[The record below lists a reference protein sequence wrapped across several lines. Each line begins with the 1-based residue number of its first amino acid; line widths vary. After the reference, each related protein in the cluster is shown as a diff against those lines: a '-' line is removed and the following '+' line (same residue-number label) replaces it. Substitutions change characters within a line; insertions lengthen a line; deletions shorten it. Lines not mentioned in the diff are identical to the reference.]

1 MPGILAITIL
11 FFLYALSEIIALRSN
26 AVLSTVLGISVILTI
41 GFWFNLLPK
50 DIIQLAHIP
59 GIGMLTVG
67 MLLVSLGT
75 TIDFAELR
83 RQWKVAAVSVI
94 SVTMAVIFIIYLGP
108 FFMDGALAI
117 AGSPIFA
124 GGNAAMLIILDA
136 VQEKGIETVGTFCLV
151 LLVTQKFFGI
161 PIASLMLRHLAK
173 NLRDDVDFVKR
184 YASEGEE
191 NKVKK
196 PLRLPS
202 LFDRPSVHLAKLSF
216 VASIAYYAS
225 RFTGG
230 AVHYLVMCLL
240 LGTLFYA
247 LGFLEKGILQKH
259 SQAASSFFRYHR
271 DLFFFEPDNPAGSAL
286 RPSAACSYGLIGYIG
301 AFTAGLVTNRLF
313 SLPFP
318 LCVSLGVTCTFGF
331 PTTMLVSQEVS
342 AAMGRNEEER
352 AALLHYLLP
361 KMLVAGFV
369 TVTITSVLLA
379 GFVVTLL

>member
-216 VASIAYYAS
+216 VASLAYYAS

-247 LGFLEKGILQKH
+247 LGFLEKASFKNTVKRHHPFFVTIVIFSSLSRTTPQEVLSVLPPLAATALLGIL
-259 SQAASSFFRYHR
+259 
-271 DLFFFEPDNPAGSAL
+271 
-286 RPSAACSYGLIGYIG
+286 GL
-301 AFTAGLVTNRLF
+301 FTAGLVTNRLF

>member
-1 MPGILAITIL
+1 M
-11 FFLYALSEIIALRSN
+11 SEIIALRSK

-41 GFWFNLLPK
+41 GFWSKLLPK

-59 GIGMLTVG
+59 GIGILTVG

-83 RQWKVAAVSVI
+83 RQWQVAAVSVI
-94 SVTMAVIFIIYLGP
+94 SVTMAVIFIIFLGP
-108 FFMDGALAI
+108 FFMNGTLAI

-136 VQEKGIETVGTFCLV
+136 VQEKGIETVGTFCIV
-151 LLVTQKFFGI
+151 LLVSQKFFGI

-173 NLRDDVDFVKR
+173 NLRDDRNFVKR
-184 YASEGEE
+184 YASEGKAEKA
-191 NKVKK
+191 NK

-202 LFDRPSVHLAKLSF
+202 LLDRPSVHLAKLSF
-216 VASIAYYAS
+216 VASLAYYAS
-225 RFTGG
+225 KLTGG

-240 LGTLFYA
+240 FGTLFYA
-247 LGFLEKGILQKH
+247 LGFLEKGILQKTQ
-259 SQAASSFFRYHR
+259 SSGLILFFVTLVIFSSFSRTTPQ
-271 DLFFFEPDNPAGSAL
+271 DVLSVLPPLAATAL
-286 RPSAACSYGLIGYIG
+286 LGVLGL
-301 AFTAGLVTNRLF
+301 FTAGLLTNRLF
-313 SLPFP
+313 SLPFS

-342 AAMGRNEEER
+342 TAMGRNEEER

-379 GFVVTLL
+379 GVVVTLL

>member
-1 MPGILAITIL
+1 MRCDYAWYPCHNDFI
-11 FFLYALSEIIALRSN
+11 FLYALSEIIALRSN

-83 RQWKVAAVSVI
+83 VSEGG
-94 SVTMAVIFIIYLGP
+94 SSQCDFCYDGRYFYHLFRPIFHGWS
-108 FFMDGALAI
+108 LAI

-196 PLRLPS
+196 PLRFPVFLIVLPYT
-202 LFDRPSVHLAKLSF
+202 LQN
-216 VASIAYYAS
+216 Y
-225 RFTGG
+225 
-230 AVHYLVMCLL
+230 LL
-240 LGTLFYA
+240 LLPLLIMLQDSRVGRFITLSCVFF
-247 LGFLEKGILQKH
+247 LGPFFTHWDSWKKASFKKH
-259 SQAASSFFRYHR
+259 SQAASSFF
-271 DLFFFEPDNPAGSAL
+271 
-286 RPSAACSYGLIGYIG
+286 
-301 AFTAGLVTNRLF
+301 
-313 SLPFP
+313 SLP
-318 LCVSLGVTCTFGF
+318 S
-331 PTTMLVSQEVS
+331 
-342 AAMGRNEEER
+342 
-352 AALLHYLLP
+352 
-361 KMLVAGFV
+361 
-369 TVTITSVLLA
+369 
-379 GFVVTLL
+379 

>member
-202 LFDRPSVHLAKLSF
+202 LFDRPSVHLA
-216 VASIAYYAS
+216 
-225 RFTGG
+225 
-230 AVHYLVMCLL
+230 
-240 LGTLFYA
+240 
-247 LGFLEKGILQKH
+247 
-259 SQAASSFFRYHR
+259 
-271 DLFFFEPDNPAGSAL
+271 
-286 RPSAACSYGLIGYIG
+286 
-301 AFTAGLVTNRLF
+301 
-313 SLPFP
+313 
-318 LCVSLGVTCTFGF
+318 
-331 PTTMLVSQEVS
+331 
-342 AAMGRNEEER
+342 
-352 AALLHYLLP
+352 
-361 KMLVAGFV
+361 
-369 TVTITSVLLA
+369 
-379 GFVVTLL
+379 

>member
-136 VQEKGIETVGTFCLV
+136 VQEKGIETSRN
-151 LLVTQKFFGI
+151 LLSCPSRDTKI
-161 PIASLMLRHLAK
+161 
-173 NLRDDVDFVKR
+173 LRDSYCFPDAAPFGQKSQGR
-184 YASEGEE
+184 
-191 NKVKK
+191 
-196 PLRLPS
+196 R
-202 LFDRPSVHLAKLSF
+202 
-216 VASIAYYAS
+216 
-225 RFTGG
+225 
-230 AVHYLVMCLL
+230 
-240 LGTLFYA
+240 
-247 LGFLEKGILQKH
+247 GFRK
-259 SQAASSFFRYHR
+259 
-271 DLFFFEPDNPAGSAL
+271 
-286 RPSAACSYGLIGYIG
+286 
-301 AFTAGLVTNRLF
+301 T
-313 SLPFP
+313 
-318 LCVSLGVTCTFGF
+318 LCV
-331 PTTMLVSQEVS
+331 
-342 AAMGRNEEER
+342 GRGR
-352 AALLHYLLP
+352 
-361 KMLVAGFV
+361 K
-369 TVTITSVLLA
+369 
-379 GFVVTLL
+379 

>member
-240 LGTLFYA
+240 LGTL
-247 LGFLEKGILQKH
+247 LRTGILGKRH
-259 SQAASSFFRYHR
+259 PSKNTVKRHHPFFRYHR

-301 AFTAGLVTNRLF
+301 AFYGGA
-313 SLPFP
+313 
-318 LCVSLGVTCTFGF
+318 CD
-331 PTTMLVSQEVS
+331 
-342 AAMGRNEEER
+342 
-352 AALLHYLLP
+352 
-361 KMLVAGFV
+361 K
-369 TVTITSVLLA
+369 
-379 GFVVTLL
+379 

>member
-196 PLRLPS
+196 RSAFPVFLIVLPYTCKII
-202 LFDRPSVHLAKLSF
+202 FCCFH
-216 VASIAYYAS
+216 
-225 RFTGG
+225 
-230 AVHYLVMCLL
+230 CLL
-240 LGTLFYA
+240 CFKIHGWGGSLPCHVSSSWDP
-247 LGFLEKGILQKH
+247 FLRTGILGKRH
-259 SQAASSFFRYHR
+259 PSKNTVKRHHPFFRYHR

-301 AFTAGLVTNRLF
+301 AFYGGAW
-313 SLPFP
+313 
-318 LCVSLGVTCTFGF
+318 
-331 PTTMLVSQEVS
+331 
-342 AAMGRNEEER
+342 
-352 AALLHYLLP
+352 
-361 KMLVAGFV
+361 
-369 TVTITSVLLA
+369 
-379 GFVVTLL
+379 